1 MKTVL
6 LLSIFIMGQCANF
19 TDYDYPDYE
28 QDELEGVMKKS
39 ALRRRPSTVDE
50 QKTEVF

>member
-39 ALRRRPSTVDE
+39 VKWTSTASTVD
-50 QKTEVF
+50 QNVDQ